1 MLSHPYSV
9 IMIKHP
15 PFTDS
20 VLRMLSALVPQLRVE
35 IATSILVRGST
46 PKGSY
51 DIRVWDEGRELRTSF
66 LGRGRNP
73 LKQRKILLRS
83 PLSGDEESVRAHVI
97 AIRENERQLPW
108 IEKRRDDALGDEIV
122 SVKPFGDD
130 PNGPVVVV
138 RTSALTGYVS
148 LKVEHGR
155 EMSPAE
161 AVLVAK
167 ALAKAAKIASTKDV
181 KPAAAA
187 AA

>member
-1 MLSHPYSV
+1 
-9 IMIKHP
+9 MIKHP

-20 VLRMLSALVPQLRVE
+20 LLRMLSALVPQLRVE
-35 IATSILVRGST
+35 IATSILVRGTT
-46 PKGSY
+46 PKGTY
-51 DIRVWDEGRELRTSF
+51 DIRLWDEGRELRTSF

-73 LKQRKILLRS
+73 LKQRVQLLRS
-83 PLSGDEESVRAHVI
+83 PLGGEESLQAHAV

-108 IEKRRDDALGDEIV
+108 VERRRDNVLGDEIV

-138 RTSALTGYVS
+138 RTSALTSFTS
-148 LKVEHGR
+148 LTVEHSR

-167 ALAKAAKIASTKDV
+167 ALAKAAKIASTKNV
-181 KPAAAA
+181 TPSLAEAG
-187 AA
+187 